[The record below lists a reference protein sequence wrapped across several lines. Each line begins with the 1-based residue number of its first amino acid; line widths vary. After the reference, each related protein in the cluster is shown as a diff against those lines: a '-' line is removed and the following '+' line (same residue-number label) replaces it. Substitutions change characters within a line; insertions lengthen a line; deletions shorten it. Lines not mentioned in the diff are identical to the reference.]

1 MPGTEPNTDVSEVP
15 AGPLD
20 EVGRRR
26 ELRAAMA
33 AEHSTREDGGSWA
46 FDTGYEFTLDLADTA
61 VNLPEEEP
69 SPDVDEILH
78 RYETSPAEASA
89 MPNPETMV
97 DPEADEI
104 LAAISTHHG
113 KSQPRGPR
121 PAPRGSADLGP
132 AAPRIRDRIFL
143 APPPLRLRSRA
154 RARTACPAHEA
165 MGAPVASASRGW
177 HPRRSHVVVV
187 TGVVAL
193 ATLAAIVVSLPGK
206 SAKVPFS
213 ATASRTSAA
222 QLSLTGANDGA
233 SLLVHFL
240 PRREFPWGAPP
251 LAPVKAK
258 SRTTA
263 KTDKR
268 RTKPQ
273 TGSSHHVQVR
283 VTPRDP
289 GSAPTS
295 SSHTTTTSSSHT
307 TPTTPTDAGQSS
319 SPPSSAT
326 GSLAGCQAA
335 GVMAPTNCGKP
346 SL

>member
-33 AEHSTREDGGSWA
+33 AEHGAREGGGSWA
-46 FDTGYEFTLDLADTA
+46 FDSGYEFTLDLADTA

-78 RYETSPAEASA
+78 RYEASPPEASA

-121 PAPRGSADLGP
+121 PAPRGSADLIP
-132 AAPRIRDRIFL
+132 AAPRIRHRIFL

-154 RARTACPAHEA
+154 RARTALPAHET

-177 HPRRSHVVVV
+177 HPRRSRVVVV
-187 TGVVAL
+187 TAAVAL
-193 ATLAAIVVSLPGK
+193 ATLAAIVLSLPGK
-206 SAKVPFS
+206 SAKVPSS
-213 ATASRTSAA
+213 ATASRTSAV
-222 QLSLTGANDGA
+222 QMSLIGTNDGA
-233 SLLVHFL
+233 SLLVRFL

-251 LAPVKAK
+251 LAPTRAK
-258 SRTTA
+258 SRTPARTE
-263 KTDKR
+263 R
-268 RTKPQ
+268 QRTKAQ
-273 TGSSHHVQVR
+273 TGSSRHVQVR
-283 VTPRDP
+283 VTPRDH

-295 SSHTTTTSSSHT
+295 SSHTT
-307 TPTTPTDAGQSS
+307 PATPTDSGQSS